1 MSAIGPIVLRISA
14 PSENCA
20 LLIGRNPLRKRRW
33 HMLRLHRVGIGTFA
47 AMFGLMVLGSSVLGE
62 DDPFAKLMPRKVGS
76 SACFHRDYD
85 AAHLKQHP
93 RQATQSIV
101 MSLKYEIPESL
112 HPSARV
118 MMRRKGAKE
127 PFYVAAGC
135 GWGEHSAKDAKA
147 AQRLLGA
154 MRDPSGLDCTAIE
167 FTTSAREAGFFTID
181 LSSDMRSMVVAFED
195 FVAAW
200 RGMSQEKPAPDLALG
215 PQVSRVPARA
225 DQPFG
230 MQDVRRGD

>member
-1 MSAIGPIVLRISA
+1 
-14 PSENCA
+14 
-20 LLIGRNPLRKRRW
+20 
-33 HMLRLHRVGIGTFA
+33 MLRLHRLGTFA
-47 AMFGLMVLGSSVLGE
+47 ATFGLMVLGSSLRGE
-62 DDPFAKLMPRKVGS
+62 DDPFAQLMPRKVGS

-85 AAHLKQHP
+85 AAHLKRHP

-118 MMRRKGAKE
+118 MMRRKGTKE

-135 GWGEHSAKDAKA
+135 GWGEHSVRDAKA

-154 MRDPSGLDCTAIE
+154 MRAPSGLDCTAIE

-181 LSSDMRSMVVAFED
+181 LS
-195 FVAAW
+195 
-200 RGMSQEKPAPDLALG
+200 KPAPDLALG
-215 PQVSRVPARA
+215 PQDRVFRLERTNPSACKTLDDGLPTAAAQRRIVSVARIRQDLRKSA
-225 DQPFG
+225 RPFKG
-230 MQDVRRGD
+230 IIFPDISKFESDMPSQAVRSPRANM